1 MTSIWVVRSEFGK
14 YTDDFVSGGYV
25 AAGWIPEND
34 LTGFSNKEE
43 IVQLYKQTHPD
54 EKPYRAGANA
64 GQIATFSLDIKAGD
78 YVITPKSNTEW
89 LNYGQVNTAA
99 LYYDPDNEDSCPFP
113 HRWKV
118 KWAETPLR
126 RWDLSIPFQNTLK
139 AQKTVF
145 RVSHAEEFLVTIG
158 VAPPPPPPRDSY
170 RLIRDRILNLDSSE
184 FEDLAKALL
193 EALGFEETEVTQ
205 QSGDGGVDEIGE
217 LNIANLAKVK
227 LFVQAKRYKSGKVK
241 AKAVKD
247 LRKVI
252 PVGGQGA
259 VITTSDFDSKAGQAA
274 NEAGFPRIGLI
285 DGRQLV
291 DLLVEHW
298 DAESLTHFHEQLGL
312 KPGLVPR

>member
-1 MTSIWVVRSEFGK
+1 MTRLWVVRSEFGK
-14 YTDDFVSGGYV
+14 YTDHFVSGGYV
-25 AAGWIPEND
+25 AAGWIPKKD
-34 LTGFSNKEE
+34 LTGISSKEA
-43 IVQLYKQTHPD
+43 IVQLYKQTNPD
-54 EKPYRAGANA
+54 ENPSRAGANA
-64 GQIATFSLDIKAGD
+64 GQIATFALDIKPGD
-78 YVITPKSNTEW
+78 YVITPKPNTEW
-89 LNYGQVNTAA
+89 LDYGQVQAES
-99 LYYDPDNEDSCPFP
+99 LYYDSDTDDGCPFP

-118 KWAETPLR
+118 EWAETPLR

-145 RVSHAEEFLVTIG
+145 HVSAAEEFLVIIG
-158 VAPPPPPPRDSY
+158 VESPPPPPRDSY
-170 RLIRDRILNLDSSE
+170 RLIHDRILKLDSSE

-205 QSGDGGVDEIGE
+205 PSGDGGVDVIGE

-241 AKAVKD
+241 EKAVKD

-259 VITTSDFDSKAGQAA
+259 VITTSDFDSKARQAA
-274 NEAGFPRIGLI
+274 NEAGFPQIGLI

-291 DLLVEHW
+291 DMLVEHW
-298 DAESLTHFHEQLGL
+298 NAESLTQFHEQLGL